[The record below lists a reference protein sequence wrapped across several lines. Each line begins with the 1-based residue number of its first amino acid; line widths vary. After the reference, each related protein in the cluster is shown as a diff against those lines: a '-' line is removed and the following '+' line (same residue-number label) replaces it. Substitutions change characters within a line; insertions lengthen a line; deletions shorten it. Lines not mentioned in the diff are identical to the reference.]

1 MVSAITPS
9 TSKATDAGSIIA
21 GGTGWGRGNKP
32 LAVMG
37 LYGVLKNR
45 A

>member
-21 GGTGWGRGNKP
+21 GRTGMGRGNGP
-32 LAVMG
+32 PAVTA
-37 LYGVLKNR
+37 LHRVLKNR